1 MSSLSLHQ
9 NATQQIFEHAK
20 WLRNNVTLTESILW
34 EEVRNKKLGVKFRR
48 QHPLGAYVV
57 DFYCHELRLVIELDG
72 EYHTSV
78 HQQGVDQ
85 EKDLELLGSGSTVLR
100 INDKEVLEK
109 LPGVIELLKLTVSDL
124 KKNII

>member
-34 EEVRNKKLGVKFRR
+34 EEVRNKKLGVKFRI

-85 EKDLELLGSGSTVLR
+85 EKDLELLGSGCTVLR

>member
-85 EKDLELLGSGSTVLR
+85 EKDLELLGSGCTVLR
-100 INDKEVLEK
+100 INDKEVLENS
-109 LPGVIELLKLTVSDL
+109 LVL
-124 KKNII
+124 

>member
-1 MSSLSLHQ
+1 MSLHQ

>member
-1 MSSLSLHQ
+1 M
-9 NATQQIFEHAK
+9 
-20 WLRNNVTLTESILW
+20 TESILW

>member
-48 QHPLGAYVV
+48 QHQLGAYVV

-72 EYHTSV
+72 EYHTSI

>member
-9 NATQQIFEHAK
+9 NATQQIFEHSK

-85 EKDLELLGSGSTVLR
+85 EKDLELLGSGCTVLR

>member
-72 EYHTSV
+72 EYHTSI